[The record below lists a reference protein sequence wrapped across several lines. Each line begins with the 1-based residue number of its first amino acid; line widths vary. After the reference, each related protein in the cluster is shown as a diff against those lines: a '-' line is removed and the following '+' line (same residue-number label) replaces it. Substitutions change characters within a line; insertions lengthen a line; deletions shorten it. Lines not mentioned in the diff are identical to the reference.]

1 MTTQAVN
8 STSPDRADELTAL
21 LDEIGIDFAL
31 HTHHPLT
38 HMEVGDD
45 DTLLKQQRTVACAS

>member
-1 MTTQAVN
+1 MDKDQV
-8 STSPDRADELTAL
+8 DDEIVEFREL

-38 HMEVGDD
+38 HMELDD
-45 DTLLKQQRTVACAS
+45 VDELDIKYRMANCPSPI